1 MKYGR
6 VCLQLT
12 NYSLYS
18 GAKLIHNPDKEQLRN
33 IYATYCRHKKFTSV
47 EPLFDFEIDSSDT
60 IGYYDDSKLV
70 AFTLAQ
76 RQDSESIRG
85 LQFAWD
91 YSNPSLRLGWIAN
104 YHECAYYKSLGYKY
118 YYLGEHQEFK
128 NKLQGYEILG
138 VL

>member
-6 VCLQLT
+6 VRLQDT

-18 GAKLIHNPDKEQLRN
+18 GAAILCNPDKTQLRT
-33 IYATYCRHKKFTSV
+33 IYAQYCKHKKFTSV

-60 IGYYDDSKLV
+60 IGYYEGSKLV

-104 YHECAYYKSLGYKY
+104 YHECAYYKNLGYKY
-118 YYLGEHQEFK
+118 YYLGEHQAYK
-128 NKLQGYEILG
+128 SKLQGYEILG